1 MSMTH
6 NAHLA
11 AQFIKEQKPDFKPKV
26 GIVLGSG
33 LGALADLIEDKTVFS
48 YEDLPG
54 FPISTVSGHAGKLVL
69 GYLNKVPVVCLQG
82 RVHPY
87 EGATNDKIKT
97 LIRTFKALGCQI
109 YLATNAAGS
118 LRAEVGPGE
127 LVSITDHINF
137 QPGNPL
143 VGLNDE
149 DFGPRFVGMDEAY
162 DPDLRKTLRETANA
176 LDIQLHEGVY
186 LSALGPVFET
196 PAEIRA
202 FRILGADVVGMSTVP
217 EVIIARHCD
226 MRVVVISAITNLA
239 AGMSTEKLSHEGT
252 LHYANLVSEKMCHLV
267 SSFME
272 NISDE

>member
-1 MSMTH
+1 MSKTH
-6 NAHLA
+6 NANLA
-11 AQFIKEQKPDFKPKV
+11 AEFIQKQKPDFKPKV

-54 FPISTVSGHAGKLVL
+54 FPVSTVSGHAGKLVL
-69 GYLNKVPVVCLQG
+69 GYLNSVPVVCLQG

-87 EGATNDKIKT
+87 EGATNEKIKT
-97 LIRTFKALGCQI
+97 LIRTFKALGCEI

-162 DPDLRKTLRETANA
+162 DPILRKKLRETADA

-252 LHYANLVSEKMCHLV
+252 LHYANLVSEKMCNLV
-267 SSFME
+267 SNFME